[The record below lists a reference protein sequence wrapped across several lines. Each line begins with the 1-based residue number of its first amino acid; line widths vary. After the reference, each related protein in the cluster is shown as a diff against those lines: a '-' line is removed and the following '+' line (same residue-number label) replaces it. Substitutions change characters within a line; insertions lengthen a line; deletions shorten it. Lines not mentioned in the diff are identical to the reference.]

1 MPSLLMINLSRI
13 EMLNMVILHMIKHLK
28 KSRILLGKE
37 LIRELEDTELNMKCS
52 KRKKQNLREDKMKQL

>member
-1 MPSLLMINLSRI
+1 MINLSRI

-28 KSRILLGKE
+28 KLRILLGKE

-52 KRKKQNLREDKMKQL
+52 KRKKQTSRENKMKQL